1 MRPLFSPG
9 LKINNSSSRAD
20 VGATET
26 STSPHTH
33 TPFTYPTLWCSMPM
47 LTVTLH
53 SLPPAPP
60 GGGSALP
67 GLGIVCCIN
76 VVISASQVE
85 GNGECLC
92 QFDFLT
98 LRLSPL
104 SLVICS
110 DFNNPCQ
117 TPNSSPHSAP
127 LLCRP
132 CAPCATLPDRADRKL
147 NIHLSCTKGG
157 LSSWTNIV
165 FLPLTASPVKL
176 VFYYFFLSSSLS
188 HSPSRT
194 PFIIA
199 LPLPH
204 CLRGGSVRAAV
215 AERE

>member
-1 MRPLFSPG
+1 
-9 LKINNSSSRAD
+9 
-20 VGATET
+20 
-26 STSPHTH
+26 
-33 TPFTYPTLWCSMPM
+33 M
-47 LTVTLH
+47 LTATLQRLH
-53 SLPPAPP
+53 RPRD
-60 GGGSALP
+60 GSALP

-157 LSSWTNIV
+157 LSSWTNII
-165 FLPLTASPVKL
+165 FLLLTASPVKL
-176 VFYYFFLSSSLS
+176 VLYYFFLSSSLS
-188 HSPSRT
+188 LPPAPSSHHRT
-194 PFIIA
+194 
-199 LPLPH
+199 LPLCH
-204 CLRGGSVRAAV
+204 CLRGGLCAQQSLKGSKVLNP
-215 AERE
+215 

>member
-1 MRPLFSPG
+1 
-9 LKINNSSSRAD
+9 
-20 VGATET
+20 
-26 STSPHTH
+26 
-33 TPFTYPTLWCSMPM
+33 M
-47 LTVTLH
+47 LTATLQRLH
-53 SLPPAPP
+53 PPR
-60 GGGSALP
+60 GGSALP

-157 LSSWTNIV
+157 LSSWTNII

-176 VFYYFFLSSSLS
+176 VLYYFFLSSSLFCPPPP
-188 HSPSRT
+188 HHRT
-194 PFIIA
+194 
-199 LPLPH
+199 LPLRH
-204 CLRGGSVRAAV
+204 CLRGGLCAQQSLKGSKVLNPWIRNSTLQLYGPDS
-215 AERE
+215 RSTIYNSFFFFLP